1 MPRQA
6 LVPPISRFNFQ
17 YRSDFN
23 NFVGFSMHHE
33 NFEDIRVDV
42 ADDVCTITL
51 TRPHRLNAWTGKM
64 SAELYDAIEY
74 ANENADVGAIVITGA
89 GRGFCAGADI
99 EDNFKARLAAGR
111 ERVGMRG
118 DWIKLVRSSK
128 PLIAAVNGACVGVGA
143 TMILP
148 MDIII
153 ASDQARFGMAF
164 VKMGVTP
171 ELGSSHF
178 LVARVGLGRASEM
191 CLTGRLYSGEEAF
204 RLGLADRL
212 VTHQQLMSTAIGLAQ
227 EIAANPAPH
236 LRWVK
241 ELLTANGSQT
251 DIKAVQKLEGEVLAK
266 AFQSAEH
273 QEAVDAFIAKRT
285 PDFRSLR

>member
-1 MPRQA
+1 MPNQE
-6 LVPPISRFNFQ
+6 
-17 YRSDFN
+17 Y
-23 NFVGFSMHHE
+23 
-33 NFEDIRVDV
+33 EDILVDI

-51 TRPHRLNAWTGKM
+51 NRPHRLNAWTGRM
-64 SAELYDAIEY
+64 SAELYDAIDD
-74 ANENADVGAIVITGA
+74 ANKNPSVGAIVLTGA

-99 EDNFKARLAAGR
+99 KDNFQARLDDSGESVA
-111 ERVGMRG
+111 MRG
-118 DWIKLVRSSK
+118 DWIELVRASK

-148 MDIII
+148 MDVIV

-178 LVARVGLGRASEM
+178 LVARVGFGRASEM

-204 RLGLADRL
+204 NLGLADRL
-212 VTHQQLMSTAIGLAQ
+212 VPHDQLLTDATELAR
-227 EIAANPAPH
+227 EIAGNPAPH

-241 ELLTANGSQT
+241 ELITANGFET

-266 AFQSAEH
+266 AYQSQEH
-273 QEAVDAFIAKRT
+273 REAVDAFISKRS

>member
-1 MPRQA
+1 MNSQQ
-6 LVPPISRFNFQ
+6 F
-17 YRSDFN
+17 
-23 NFVGFSMHHE
+23 E
-33 NFEDIRVDV
+33 NILVDV

-51 TRPHRLNAWTGKM
+51 NRPHRLNAWNGQM
-64 SAELYDAIEY
+64 SAELYDAVTM
-74 ANENADVGAIVITGA
+74 ANDSADVGAIVLTGA

-99 EDNFKARLAAGR
+99 KDSFKARLDDTA
-111 ERVGMRG
+111 ERTGMRG
-118 DWIKLVRSSK
+118 DWIELVRSSK

-148 MDIII
+148 MDVII

-178 LVARVGLGRASEM
+178 LVSRVGFGRASEM
-191 CLTGRLYSGEEAF
+191 CLTGRLYSGQAAF
-204 RLGLADRL
+204 ELGLADRL
-212 VTHQQLMSTAIGLAQ
+212 VEHARLLDEATTLAA
-227 EIAANPAPH
+227 EMAANPAPH

-241 ELLTANGSQT
+241 QLLTANGSQQ
-251 DIKAVQKLEGEVLAK
+251 DIKAVQRLEGEVLAK
-266 AFQSAEH
+266 AYNSAEH
-273 QEAVDAFIAKRT
+273 REAVDAFVEKRN

>member
-1 MPRQA
+1 MPDK
-6 LVPPISRFNFQ
+6 Q
-17 YRSDFN
+17 Y
-23 NFVGFSMHHE
+23 
-33 NFEDIRVDV
+33 EDILVDV

-51 TRPHRLNAWTGKM
+51 NRPHRLNAWTGRM
-64 SAELYDAIEY
+64 SAELYDAIDT
-74 ANENADVGAIVITGA
+74 ANGNPNVGAIVLTGA

-99 EDNFKARLAAGR
+99 KDSFQARLDDSGESAT
-111 ERVGMRG
+111 MRG
-118 DWIKLVRSSK
+118 DWIELVRASK

-148 MDIII
+148 MDVIV

-178 LVARVGLGRASEM
+178 LVARVGFGRASEM

-204 RLGLADRL
+204 NLGLADRL
-212 VTHQQLMSTAIGLAQ
+212 VPHDQLMSQATELAR
-227 EIAANPAPH
+227 EIAGNPAPH

-241 ELLTANGSQT
+241 QLITANGFET

-266 AFQSAEH
+266 AYESQEH
-273 QEAVDAFIAKRT
+273 REAVDAFISKRT
-285 PDFRSLR
+285 PDFKTLR